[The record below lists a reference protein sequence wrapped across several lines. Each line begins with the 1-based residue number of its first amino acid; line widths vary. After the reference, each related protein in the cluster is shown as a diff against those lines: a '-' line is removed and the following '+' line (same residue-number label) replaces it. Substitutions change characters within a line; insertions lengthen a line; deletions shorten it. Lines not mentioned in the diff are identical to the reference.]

1 MGERRTYRA
10 FMARCGL
17 ISFEVR
23 HKETDL
29 HVQAVRDLSR
39 EVSAWVIEARL
50 FIEEY
55 GARHPDFLKS
65 YVPIPEDPFAPPVVR
80 EMIAAAQ
87 IVGVGPMAAV
97 AGAVA
102 EYVGVRCVSA
112 TGGEIIIE
120 NGGDIFISVENTPLI
135 SAIWAGKSP
144 LTGKIGLKIYPEM
157 TPLGLCTSSGTVGHS
172 RSFGMA
178 DAVTILSGSV
188 ALADAAAT
196 AVGNMVKTE
205 RDIDA
210 ALMAMSKIEGII
222 GGVIIK
228 GTRFGA
234 WGGVELVPVSI
245 D

>member
-1 MGERRTYRA
+1 
-10 FMARCGL
+10 MAREGL
-17 ISFEVR
+17 VSFEVR

-29 HVQAVRDLSR
+29 HVQAKRDLSS
-39 EVSAWVIEARL
+39 EVSGWVIEARL

-55 GARHPDFLKS
+55 GARRPDFLRS

-87 IVGVGPMAAV
+87 IAGVGPMAAV

-102 EYVGVRCVSA
+102 EYVGARCA
-112 TGGEIIIE
+112 LAAAGEVIVE
-120 NGGDIFISVENTPLI
+120 NGGDIFISVEGAPLI

-144 LTGKIGLKIYPEM
+144 LSGKIGLRIRPEM
-157 TPLGLCTSSGTVGHS
+157 TPIGLCTSSGTVGHS
-172 RSFGMA
+172 KSFGMA
-178 DAVTILSGSV
+178 DAVTILSRSA

-196 AVGNMVKTE
+196 AVGNMVKTG

-210 ALMAMSKIEGII
+210 ALRAMGGIAGVM

-228 GTRFGA
+228 GTRLGA
-234 WGGVELVPVSI
+234 WGGVELAPVSV
-245 D
+245 

>member
-1 MGERRTYRA
+1 
-10 FMARCGL
+10 MAREGL
-17 ISFEVR
+17 VSFEVR

-29 HVQAVRDLSR
+29 HVQAKRDLSS
-39 EVSAWVIEARL
+39 EVSGWVIEARL

-55 GARHPDFLKS
+55 GARHPDFLRS

-87 IVGVGPMAAV
+87 IAGVGPMAAV

-102 EYVGVRCVSA
+102 EYVGARCA
-112 TGGEIIIE
+112 LAAAGEVIVE
-120 NGGDIFISVENTPLI
+120 NGGDIFISVEGAPLI

-144 LTGKIGLKIYPEM
+144 LSGKIGLRIRPEM
-157 TPLGLCTSSGTVGHS
+157 TPIGLCTSSGTVGHS
-172 RSFGMA
+172 KSFGMA
-178 DAVTILSGSV
+178 DAVTILSRSA

-196 AVGNMVKTE
+196 AVGNMVKTG

-210 ALMAMSKIEGII
+210 ALRAMGGIAGVM

-228 GTRFGA
+228 GTRLGA
-234 WGGVELVPVSI
+234 WGGVELAPVSV
-245 D
+245 